1 MMEVTCDLVPLY
13 YLAIMNLW
21 TRLVYFVFQGTLVA
35 SVDSRGIVKLWD
47 TRKVTEFLTIDTGPN
62 AANKCAFDKSGNV
75 IAIAS
80 SDNVIKWWGTTAF
93 ISEAEYN
100 T

>member
-1 MMEVTCDLVPLY
+1 M
-13 YLAIMNLW
+13 
-21 TRLVYFVFQGTLVA
+21 A

-80 SDNVIKWWGTTAF
+80 SDNVIKW
-93 ISEAEYN
+93 
-100 T
+100 